1 MKAEKVLSEIVF
13 TSREVPAHKFRIA
26 EAKITE
32 RLDYPYHIE
41 CICYYEGV
49 SNEPLS
55 NGIYGILDM
64 NVRVYLNDPSYT
76 NMAEKQSVTKLFKG
90 IVKEAVYLGD
100 KELSSNFTKE
110 HRYYYRMIISS
121 QLMRLSYN
129 KAYRIYNNK
138 SVLDVLQIIY
148 ENAKGPVSIPF
159 DFSRIQN
166 SFKQEEYISQYNE
179 SDLEFLLR
187 LCSNYG
193 IYFVENEEGVYFYD
207 SVQKADFDLK
217 NNKLNMSEISKH
229 VTYPYNPSSDN
240 YLSSLCISHIES
252 GMAMGSLWSIFSSSN
267 AGMPHLDEL
276 SLSQN
281 YWSEREVD
289 NRDKLTSYALHK
301 DLSTASFSERAY
313 RNGLQFQSTLYLLSR
328 DVERTKIKAKSNILS
343 LNVNDVLTVA
353 GADEENTY
361 RITGIV
367 HYYHDKSEQGGRLLE
382 QEPSLYSMYSNEL
395 YLIPNTMPYTMK
407 YIDKPHVF
415 GVTLGVVIGKSEDI
429 DSERNT
435 IVIDEYGRVRVRLSS
450 MAVQGMYD
458 DSPVNNDK
466 YTHSCYLRY
475 ASPAAS
481 NNSGFIAVPRVGDEV
496 IISYIDGDIN
506 RPVITGSLYNMS
518 SPSLIQSDIL
528 SSKHKT
534 SLSSKTVGSGEQGRN
549 ELTMSN
555 LPGSEQIYLKAE
567 KDYEELVQNNYDQ
580 TILNNKTSKVT
591 GTHTESILQAH
602 IQNIAGL
609 KDVNVGGEYLTVVAL
624 SKDTA
629 VGLSNTLNV
638 GASNKVNVAIDSS
651 ENVGKNK
658 EVIIGGN
665 LEESITL
672 DKTVNIDGES
682 KTVIKGS
689 LVEQVNKDTTL
700 TTEGEYSLTVNKSIT
715 STAKES
721 INLSCEKEM
730 IVENDSFSMTTKS
743 DISLTADNSALITVG
758 DAEVSIKSDKV
769 IIKVGSVELSLSSS
783 GVEVTGGKIKAK

>member
-13 TSREVPAHKFRIA
+13 TSREVPAHKFWIA

-267 AGMPHLDEL
+267 SGMPHLDEL
-276 SLSQN
+276 SISQN

-289 NRDKLTSYALHK
+289 NRDKLTGYALHK

-313 RNGLQFQSTLYLLSR
+313 RNGLQFQSTLNLLSR

-534 SLSSKTVGSGEQGRN
+534 SLSSKTVGSGEQGIN

-638 GASNKVNVAIDSS
+638 GASNKVNVAIDSN

-715 STAKES
+715 STAKEC

>member
-276 SLSQN
+276 SISQN

-289 NRDKLTSYALHK
+289 NRDKLTGYAIHK

-313 RNGLQFQSTLYLLSR
+313 RNGLQFQSTLNLLSR

>member
-276 SLSQN
+276 SISQN

-289 NRDKLTSYALHK
+289 NRDKLTGYALHK
-301 DLSTASFSERAY
+301 DLNTASFSERAY
-313 RNGLQFQSTLYLLSR
+313 RNGLQFQSTLNLLSR

-591 GTHTESILQAH
+591 GTHTENILQAH

>member
-229 VTYPYNPSSDN
+229 LTYPYNPSSDN

-276 SLSQN
+276 SISQN

-289 NRDKLTSYALHK
+289 NRDKLTGYALHK

-313 RNGLQFQSTLYLLSR
+313 RNGLQFQSTLNLLSR

>member
-13 TSREVPAHKFRIA
+13 TNREVPAHKFRIA

-276 SLSQN
+276 SISQN

-289 NRDKLTSYALHK
+289 NRDKLTGYALHK

-313 RNGLQFQSTLYLLSR
+313 RNGLQFQSTLNLLSR

-591 GTHTESILQAH
+591 GTHTESILLAH

>member
-1 MKAEKVLSEIVF
+1 MVMKAEKVLSEIVF

-276 SLSQN
+276 SISQN

-289 NRDKLTSYALHK
+289 NRDKLTGYALHK
-301 DLSTASFSERAY
+301 DLSTASFSEKAY
-313 RNGLQFQSTLYLLSR
+313 RNGLQFQSTLNLLSR

-382 QEPSLYSMYSNEL
+382 HEPSLYSMYSNEL
-395 YLIPNTMPYTMK
+395 YLIPNTMLKPQIYSLYPEKSPVSDVARFYLRHDRPDMLMTIKLSIFDWSGREVWSTEQTAMSTMWVSSP
-407 YIDKPHVF
+407 IEWNLTDKA
-415 GVTLGVVIGKSEDI
+415 G
-429 DSERNT
+429 R
-435 IVIDEYGRVRVRLSS
+435 RVRD
-450 MAVQGMYD
+450 GI
-458 DSPVNNDK
+458 
-466 YTHSCYLRY
+466 YLYR
-475 ASPAAS
+475 A
-481 NNSGFIAVPRVGDEV
+481 
-496 IISYIDGDIN
+496 IISVN
-506 RPVITGSLYNMS
+506 
-518 SPSLIQSDIL
+518 
-528 SSKHKT
+528 
-534 SLSSKTVGSGEQGRN
+534 GSGEA
-549 ELTMSN
+549 T
-555 LPGSEQIYLKAE
+555 
-567 KDYEELVQNNYDQ
+567 
-580 TILNNKTSKVT
+580 KTQKIIVT
-591 GTHTESILQAH
+591 PQ
-602 IQNIAGL
+602 
-609 KDVNVGGEYLTVVAL
+609 
-624 SKDTA
+624 
-629 VGLSNTLNV
+629 
-638 GASNKVNVAIDSS
+638 
-651 ENVGKNK
+651 
-658 EVIIGGN
+658 
-665 LEESITL
+665 
-672 DKTVNIDGES
+672 
-682 KTVIKGS
+682 
-689 LVEQVNKDTTL
+689 
-700 TTEGEYSLTVNKSIT
+700 
-715 STAKES
+715 
-721 INLSCEKEM
+721 
-730 IVENDSFSMTTKS
+730 
-743 DISLTADNSALITVG
+743 
-758 DAEVSIKSDKV
+758 
-769 IIKVGSVELSLSSS
+769 
-783 GVEVTGGKIKAK
+783 

>member
-276 SLSQN
+276 SISQN

-289 NRDKLTSYALHK
+289 NRDKLTGYALHK

-313 RNGLQFQSTLYLLSR
+313 RNGLQFQSTLNLLSR

-367 HYYHDKSEQGGRLLE
+367 HYYHDKSEQGGRILE

>member
-276 SLSQN
+276 SISQN

-289 NRDKLTSYALHK
+289 NRDKLTGYALHK

-313 RNGLQFQSTLYLLSR
+313 RNGLQFQSTLNLLSR

-450 MAVQGMYD
+450 MAVQGIYD

>member
-267 AGMPHLDEL
+267 SGMPHLDEL
-276 SLSQN
+276 SISQN

-313 RNGLQFQSTLYLLSR
+313 RNGLQFQSTLNLLSR

-534 SLSSKTVGSGEQGRN
+534 SLSSKTVGSGEQGIN

>member
-276 SLSQN
+276 SISQN

-289 NRDKLTSYALHK
+289 NRDKLTGYAIHK
-301 DLSTASFSERAY
+301 DLSTASFSEKAY
-313 RNGLQFQSTLYLLSR
+313 RNGLQFQSTLNLLSR

-382 QEPSLYSMYSNEL
+382 HEPSLYSMYSNEL

-591 GTHTESILQAH
+591 GIHTESILQAH

-689 LVEQVNKDTTL
+689 LIEQVNKDTTL

>member
-13 TSREVPAHKFRIA
+13 TSREVPAHKFRMA

-276 SLSQN
+276 SISQN

-289 NRDKLTSYALHK
+289 NRDKLTGYALHK

-313 RNGLQFQSTLYLLSR
+313 RNGLQFQSTLNLLSR

-534 SLSSKTVGSGEQGRN
+534 SLSSKTVGSGEQGIN

>member
-13 TSREVPAHKFRIA
+13 TSREVPAPKFRMA

-267 AGMPHLDEL
+267 SGMPHLDEL
-276 SLSQN
+276 SISQN

-289 NRDKLTSYALHK
+289 NRDKLTGYAIHK

-313 RNGLQFQSTLYLLSR
+313 RNGLQFQSTLNLLSR

-534 SLSSKTVGSGEQGRN
+534 SLSSKTVGSGEQGIN

-638 GASNKVNVAIDSS
+638 GASNKVNVAIDSN

-715 STAKES
+715 STAKEC